1 MKKLLFPL
9 LLLLHS
15 GVNSQAQAIDT
26 MEQIIQYRSQLK
38 QALRTG
44 NRAAGTEI
52 TKTLLPY
59 YSFQHWALM
68 WDERW
73 LIYHWSGQE
82 RTLLEEIKLHTES
95 SRYLEEYAKAPPAD
109 SLFEVADSLMYT
121 LRPKYAAELV
131 DRGLSLEEQAFVL
144 LHLQYLLRNHEE
156 AEKEKRALFL
166 QDYPES
172 PFSTYIKT
180 FMPLPPA
187 PIDYYWSLDARILN
201 NNWTGDLLPILNPG
215 WGGQVGVFLHKK
227 RWNFGMNLQLSRQ
240 KLNRPITERYDVW
253 PKNAP
258 SSFLGFGIQGGFTVL
273 NQSKIKIWP
282 SVEAGW
288 NNLTPVDNKDSGIPD
303 ELFYSLF
310 TYQSAYVGA
319 ALNVD
324 LKMVPQTP
332 HPKGLY
338 PTKYN
343 GIRIAL
349 GYNLLNFHWANSQLD
364 GNAVYLAIGYQLST
378 N

>member
-1 MKKLLFPL
+1 
-9 LLLLHS
+9 
-15 GVNSQAQAIDT
+15 
-26 MEQIIQYRSQLK
+26 
-38 QALRTG
+38 
-44 NRAAGTEI
+44 
-52 TKTLLPY
+52 
-59 YSFQHWALM
+59 
-68 WDERW
+68 
-73 LIYHWSGQE
+73 
-82 RTLLEEIKLHTES
+82 
-95 SRYLEEYAKAPPAD
+95 
-109 SLFEVADSLMYT
+109 
-121 LRPKYAAELV
+121 
-131 DRGLSLEEQAFVL
+131 
-144 LHLQYLLRNHEE
+144 
-156 AEKEKRALFL
+156 
-166 QDYPES
+166 
-172 PFSTYIKT
+172 
-180 FMPLPPA
+180 
-187 PIDYYWSLDARILN
+187 
-201 NNWTGDLLPILNPG
+201 
-215 WGGQVGVFLHKK
+215 
-227 RWNFGMNLQLSRQ
+227 MNLQLSRQ

-288 NNLTPVDNKDSGIPD
+288 NNLTPVNNKDSGIPD